1 MVNSTRNWKQLPGGH
16 FPPGHAAPLPPPS
29 INNVNGL
36 PPMPAGLQNVG
47 NSCYVN
53 SSLQIFFSIPEL
65 FKYFETKVYTT
76 REDSLAKSISTV
88 ANFISRNETVNPET
102 LRKIRT
108 QLKFTDSNQHDAMVS
123 LSCSICSLELTRELC
138 CFLN

>member
-1 MVNSTRNWKQLPGGH
+1 MFNSTRNWKQLPDGH
-16 FPPGHAAPLPPPS
+16 FPPGYAQPLPPPS
-29 INNVNGL
+29 TNSVNGL
-36 PPMPAGLQNVG
+36 SPMPAGLQNVG

-53 SSLQIFFSIPEL
+53 SALQSFFSIREL
-65 FKYFETKVYTT
+65 FNYFVNKEYTT